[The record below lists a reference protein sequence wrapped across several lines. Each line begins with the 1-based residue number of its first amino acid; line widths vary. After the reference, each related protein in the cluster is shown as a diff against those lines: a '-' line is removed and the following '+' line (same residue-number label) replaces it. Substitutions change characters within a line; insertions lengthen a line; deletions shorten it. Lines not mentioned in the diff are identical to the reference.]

1 MYSNNVF
8 RFVDS
13 IGYGA
18 MALTVTYLPGNRY
31 VNFFLYAI
39 LEIPAYIIIWVGMHK
54 YAFLHRPLPDC
65 V

>member
-1 MYSNNVF
+1 
-8 RFVDS
+8 
-13 IGYGA
+13 

-54 YAFLHRPLPDC
+54 YA